1 VRQGPPTRRDVLAGA
16 AIAGAALC
24 TPELAFAH
32 TPALPFPIGLE
43 IYTVGAELMKDFDGT
58 LDAVAAAGY
67 VEIEIPSLY
76 GRTIAQWRAALEKRG
91 LRCDSA
97 HVAATGFGPDM
108 ESLENKPD
116 SVLGQMRDLGVRYVP
131 CGLPPMPMAKRPTLD
146 QLKVDLVGSFK
157 RFFASLTL
165 EDWRWIAD
173 FMNEKGALAKA
184 RGLTLAYHNHAT
196 EFRPMDGSSGFDELL
211 RRLDPSVVTIELDCG
226 WAFAGGR
233 DPVQLLRDHPTH
245 FQLLHLKDLNRPTT
259 LTYEGMNAADIGKG
273 MTDWPALLGAAAK
286 AGVKYAYVEQEPPY
300 KSPPLE
306 IVASAQRFLAG
317 VTPRR

>member
-1 VRQGPPTRRDVLAGA
+1 VTHSDPSRRNVLAGA
-16 AIAGAALC
+16 AVAGAALC
-24 TPELAFAH
+24 APELAFARAA
-32 TPALPFPIGLE
+32 TLPFPIGLE
-43 IYTVGAELMKDFDGT
+43 IYTVGAELLKNFDGT

-76 GRTIAQWRAALEKRG
+76 GRTVAQWRAALAKRG
-91 LRCDSA
+91 LRCNSA

-108 ESLENKPD
+108 ASLENKPD
-116 SVLGQMRDLGVRYVP
+116 TVLGEMRDLGVRYVP
-131 CGLPPMPMAKRPTLD
+131 CGLPPMPLAKRPTLD

-165 EDWRWIAD
+165 DDWRWIAD

-196 EFRPMDGSSGFDELL
+196 EFRPIGDSSGFDELL
-211 RRLDPSVVTIELDCG
+211 HRLDPSVVTIELDCG
-226 WAFAGGR
+226 WVYAGGR
-233 DPVQLLRDHPTH
+233 DPIKLLHEHPRH
-245 FQLLHLKDLNRPTT
+245 FQLLHLKDLNRPAKV
-259 LTYEGMNAADIGKG
+259 TYEGMDAADIGKG

-286 AGVKYAYVEQEPPY
+286 AGVAYAYVEQEPPY
-300 KSPPLE
+300 KTPPLE
-306 IVASAQRFLAG
+306 IVAAARRFLAG